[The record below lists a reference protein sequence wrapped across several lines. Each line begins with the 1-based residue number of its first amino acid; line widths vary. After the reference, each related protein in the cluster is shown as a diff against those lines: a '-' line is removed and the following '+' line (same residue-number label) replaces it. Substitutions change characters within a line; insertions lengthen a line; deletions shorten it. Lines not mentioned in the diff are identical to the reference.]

1 MPGQR
6 RTAGPRARGSRL
18 PRLAGLAIATVI
30 AAGAVTG
37 YLLVQRPAR
46 AHVDPPLPRRVESYQ
61 TVGLIAQ
68 DARAGN
74 QRGQL
79 LQLLGTGQTAEF
91 RVLEPAEAAQG
102 SPQWTADLMK
112 GGTYIFIFLPSGDCL
127 TASGSGS
134 GVARLSLQHCDL
146 AASQRW
152 RRSTAAALIRGHEF
166 YQYANLAD
174 RSCLTE
180 DGQQAGQDYG
190 AGLSACAAVPASAAD
205 QLIAFWWS
213 SV

>member
-30 AAGAVTG
+30 AAGGITG
-37 YLLVQRPAR
+37 YLLVQHPAR
-46 AHVDPPLPRRVESYQ
+46 AHVDPPLPSRVESYQ

-68 DARAGN
+68 DAQAGN
-74 QRGQL
+74 SRGQL
-79 LQLLGTGQTAEF
+79 LQLLGTQQTADF

-112 GGTYIFIFLPSGDCL
+112 GGSYIFIFLPSGDCL
-127 TASGSGS
+127 TASGSG
-134 GVARLSLQHCDL
+134 VARLSLQHCDL
-146 AASQRW
+146 ASAQRW
-152 RRSTAAALIRGHEF
+152 HRSTAAALVRGHEF

-174 RSCLTE
+174 GSCLTE
-180 DGQQAGQDYG
+180 GGQQAGRDYG
-190 AGLSACAAVPASAAD
+190 AELAACAAVPTSAAD